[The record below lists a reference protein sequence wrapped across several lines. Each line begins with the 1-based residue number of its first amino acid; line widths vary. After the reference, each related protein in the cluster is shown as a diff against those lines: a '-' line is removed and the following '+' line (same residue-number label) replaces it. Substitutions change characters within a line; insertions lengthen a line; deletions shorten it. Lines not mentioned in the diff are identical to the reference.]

1 MDQPALKIGF
11 AGTPE
16 FAARHLAALLQAGHH
31 VLAVYTQPDRP
42 AGRGKQAQPSP
53 VKNLALAHGI
63 PVKQP
68 VSLKQEEAQH
78 EMAAL
83 DLDVLVVVAYGLIL
97 PAAILA
103 LPRYGCINVHAS
115 ILPRWRG
122 AAPIERAILAGD
134 KESGIC
140 IMQMDAGLD
149 TGDILLCKRTPISD
163 QDNSETLSK
172 RLLELGT
179 LALLEVLTQIRSGT
193 LNPQKQDDALST
205 YAAKLEKHDSA
216 INWERPAAA
225 ILRQINALFP
235 RAPAYSQYEGERV
248 RFIRAQVLDET
259 PTQKPGTV
267 MQVDNDGIRIACA
280 DACLQVNKIQLPGK
294 AAIDLAS
301 FLNGRPDY
309 FKPGTRFMSQE

>member
-53 VKNLALAHGI
+53 VKNLGLAHRI

-103 LPRYGCINVHAS
+103 LPRFGCINVHAS

-134 KESGIC
+134 KKSGIC

-163 QDNSETLSK
+163 EDNSETLSK

-179 LALLEVLTQIRSGT
+179 LALLEVLTQIRNGS
-193 LNPQKQDDALST
+193 LNPRKQDDALST
-205 YAAKLEKHDSA
+205 YAAKLEKKDSE
-216 INWERPAAA
+216 INWQQPAAVT
-225 ILRQINALFP
+225 LRQINALFP

-248 RFIRAQVLDET
+248 RFIRAQVLDGT

-294 AAIDLAS
+294 AVIDLAS